1 MFLGLLHKPVS
12 INNNDLF
19 MNSINQKLKTNWGL
33 LSTFLREMDGYIDT
47 LQSQI
52 HELSVAEVR
61 SVLHQML
68 GSGRI
73 LGNEKIVDYVIMMQ
87 DIIKGSQKPEHIV
100 PLLSDVK
107 QDHDAL
113 FEYLTAHRDYY
124 AVSFWYDRPT
134 SGHLVDLPAADSK
147 IDLSVYNHI
156 NDFQEAL
163 LEHRISTAVL
173 EFEMLT
179 PAVEELL
186 DLNESTSEIHLL
198 LISKLENK
206 DAVSF
211 ISKYSCIGG
220 ILPPE
225 VSTDRLLQSIK
236 VISNGRDLTNTTQI
250 ISS

>member
-1 MFLGLLHKPVS
+1 
-12 INNNDLF
+12 

-73 LGNEKIVDYVIMMQ
+73 LGNEKIVDHVITMQ
-87 DIIKGSQKPEHIV
+87 DIIKGSQQPEHIL

-107 QDHDAL
+107 QDLNAL
-113 FEYLTAHRDYY
+113 FDYLTTYRDHY
-124 AVSFWYDRPT
+124 AVSFWHERPT
-134 SGHLVDLPAADSK
+134 SGHLADLTAVDSK

-156 NDFQEAL
+156 SDFQEAL
-163 LEHRISTAVL
+163 LEQRISAALL
-173 EFEMLT
+173 EFEKLT

-186 DLNESTSEIHLL
+186 ELNESSSEIHLL

-206 DAVSF
+206 DAISLF
-211 ISKYSCIGG
+211 SKYSCIGG

-225 VSTDRLLQSIK
+225 VSPDRLLHSIEL
-236 VISNGRDLTNTTQI
+236 ISNGRNLTNTTQI
-250 ISS
+250 IPS